1 MYMLP
6 LNVLLENLGV
16 TPEEFRTSKE
26 VKVPTALLKFLLQAV
41 VAQSDF
47 DEKGYLEANPD
58 VAEAVRR
65 GRIRSARIHYLAGGY
80 LESRQG
86 GHPAVDEEWY
96 LKTYPDVAKAVRAKK
111 VESGAA
117 HFVAAGASE
126 FRAPAA
132 NYVRDTMNWA
142 TFFGKA

>member
-1 MYMLP
+1 M
-6 LNVLLENLGV
+6 
-16 TPEEFRTSKE
+16 
-26 VKVPTALLKFLLQAV
+26 
-41 VAQSDF
+41 
-47 DEKGYLEANPD
+47 
-58 VAEAVRR
+58 
-65 GRIRSARIHYLAGGY
+65 
-80 LESRQG
+80 
-86 GHPAVDEEWY
+86 DEEWY

-117 HFVAAGASE
+117 HFVAAGARE